1 MASRVRQYPHG
12 QQEQLRYGL
21 YQHGDRAMSLTADQ
35 KKGLPADIIAEIEED
50 EKAIARLNSENADRR
65 AKYNQAEKEK
75 KAVETMLTSLRESME
90 KVGLRTDSDIE
101 EQFPVLIEKIT
112 KDKGYKP
119 SSEVDAL
126 TKQVAALTKKYEAA
140 EAAAVAEK
148 REAMLERV
156 GGTFDP
162 LLQENFGVAA
172 PLVKDLLRTK
182 GRFAMKD
189 GVAGIQNGD
198 EFLPLNAEKG
208 SVSAIDQLKKEYG
221 NLVVTKQRP
230 GTGGGGANN
239 TSGKNDKLMSRAD
252 FDALAPLA
260 RMDFMK
266 NGGQLSENVE

>member
-1 MASRVRQYPHG
+1 
-12 QQEQLRYGL
+12 
-21 YQHGDRAMSLTADQ
+21 MSLTADQ

-162 LLQENFGVAA
+162 CFRKI
-172 PLVKDLLRTK
+172 LVLPRPLLRTCC
-182 GRFAMKD
+182 GQRD
-189 GVAGIQNGD
+189 GS
-198 EFLPLNAEKG
+198 P
-208 SVSAIDQLKKEYG
+208 
-221 NLVVTKQRP
+221 
-230 GTGGGGANN
+230 
-239 TSGKNDKLMSRAD
+239 
-252 FDALAPLA
+252 
-260 RMDFMK
+260 
-266 NGGQLSENVE
+266 

>member
-1 MASRVRQYPHG
+1 
-12 QQEQLRYGL
+12 
-21 YQHGDRAMSLTADQ
+21 MSLTADQ

>member
-162 LLQENFGVAA
+162 LLQESFGVAA